1 MSKLRNRRLRGMP
14 QTAKY
19 RFSVERRW
27 LKMPDGVRLAATI
40 YMPRAKRDGETFPV
54 LLEILP
60 YRKDDT
66 FYIVDYPAYSYFA
79 ENGIMTVK
87 VDVRG
92 TGGSEGVIPPREYS
106 DIELNDA
113 EEVIAQL
120 AALPESNAN
129 VAMWGISWSG
139 FNSLMVAMRRP
150 PALKTIIAMHASDDL
165 FHDDVHYIDGN
176 LHLDSYHLFINHEL
190 GLPQTPNYRTD
201 KAYFK
206 NRFERKPWLFKY
218 MKQQRDSEFWRSK
231 SLRENYGAIKIPVYL
246 VGGLLDGYRSAMM
259 RIAENLDVPM
269 KVEMGPWDHACP
281 DDGTPGPN
289 FEWMHEAVR
298 WLKHWL
304 CGERNG
310 VDKEC
315 GNGKE
320 FAVFVRNGHSTDAQ
334 MKTAPGQFRRISW
347 PMKSKQ
353 DKALFL
359 TVGARLT
366 KRKGVRGSELL
377 KYRPASGVSAGGW
390 WGDTTGDMS
399 RDDAHSRVFDSEPL
413 EEPVEIIGFP
423 KVRVRA
429 SFSAKVAHVVA
440 RLEDVAPDGTVALVA
455 AAVLNTSQRHSRL
468 KPSYMVPGRR
478 YRFESELHFTTWT
491 FRPGHRIRLAVSLA
505 QFPMVWPSA
514 EAMTAK
520 VSLGCPESV
529 LVLPVTSPED
539 GKRMRLPKVVKKLE
553 CPDGETIVLPDGIP
567 DPLRTWT
574 FNEGTGETT
583 YTSQTRNAYRIK
595 KRRFDLSEKNIYTT
609 FDKQPANSSYVGSSS
624 TTITYAKKV
633 LRLVTV
639 ITVRSDEQ
647 YFRVSL
653 SRKLFRGSRLIRERL
668 WKETIKRDFH

>member
-14 QTAKY
+14 QAAKY

-66 FYIVDYPAYSYFA
+66 FYIVDYPAYSFFA

-87 VDVRG
+87 VDIRG
-92 TGGSEGVIPPREYS
+92 TGGSQGRVPPREYS

-113 EEVIAQL
+113 EEIIAQL
-120 AALPESNAN
+120 AALPESNGS

-190 GLPQTPNYRTD
+190 GLPQTPNYRTG
-201 KAYFK
+201 KAYFQD
-206 NRFERKPWLFKY
+206 RFERKPWLFKY

-231 SLRENYGAIKIPVYL
+231 SLREDYGAINIPVYL
-246 VGGLLDGYRSAMM
+246 VGGLLDGYRSAII
-259 RIAENLDVPM
+259 RIAEHLDVPM

-304 CGERNG
+304 CGEKNG

-315 GNGKE
+315 SNGKD
-320 FAVFVRNGHSTDAQ
+320 FTVFVRNGHITDTQ
-334 MKTAPGQFRRISW
+334 IKTSPGQFRKVAW
-347 PMKSKQ
+347 PMKSRRDTK
-353 DKALFL
+353 LFL
-359 TVGARLT
+359 QSGAKLGKRVGKL
-366 KRKGVRGSELL
+366 GSDLL
-377 KYRPASGVSAGGW
+377 RYRPASGVSAGGW

-399 RDDAHSRVFDSEPL
+399 RDDAHSRVYDSEVL
-413 EEPVEIIGFP
+413 KKPVEIIGFP
-423 KVRVRA
+423 RVNVIA
-429 SFSAKVAHVVA
+429 AFTSPVAHVVT
-440 RLEDVAPDGTVALVA
+440 RLEDVAPDGSVALVA
-455 AAVLNTSQRHSRL
+455 AAVLNTSQRENRL
-468 KPSYMVPGRR
+468 KPSYVVPGKR
-478 YRFESELHFTTWT
+478 YRIESELHFTTWT

-505 QFPMVWPSA
+505 QFPMIWPSA
-514 EAMTAK
+514 DAMTAT
-520 VSLGCPESV
+520 VFLGCSQSS
-529 LVLPVTSPED
+529 LILPVTSPKE
-539 GKRMRLPKVVKKLE
+539 GKRLRLPKVTKKLE
-553 CPDGETIVLPDGIP
+553 CPDGESIELPDGIP
-567 DPLRTWT
+567 DPRRTWT
-574 FNEGTGETT
+574 YNEGTGETN
-583 YTSQTRNAYRIK
+583 YVSQTRSAYRIQ
-595 KRRFDLSEKNIYTT
+595 KRRFDLAEKNVCTT
-609 FDKQPANSSYVGSSS
+609 FDKEPWNSSYVGESS
-624 TTITYAKKV
+624 TTITYAKK
-633 LRLVTV
+633 LLKLVTV
-639 ITVRSDEQ
+639 ITVTSDQ
-647 YFRVSL
+647 HYFRVSF
-653 SRKLFRGSRLIRERL
+653 SRKLYRGTRLIRERL
-668 WKETIKRDFH
+668 WKERIQRDFH